1 MTTYSRQERTARP
14 LDAAR
19 LDELAL
25 AYVARFA
32 VSAAKLE
39 TYLKRKLGERG
50 WAGETPPPVAE
61 IVARFVRAGYVDDAA
76 YARMKAGSLRRRGYG
91 ERRIGQALDAAGVAG
106 EDRAGAAGSER
117 AQRAAALAY
126 ARRRRLGPFATEGAA
141 GGAERQP
148 PDRAARERQ
157 LAALLRAGHRADL
170 ARAVIDAPAPAA
182 AEAWVAEAPDEESD
196 A

>member
-1 MTTYSRQERTARP
+1 MTAHPRQNRSARP

-19 LDELAL
+19 LDALAL

-50 WAGETPPPVAE
+50 WAEDTDPPVNH

-76 YARMKAGSLRRRGYG
+76 YARSKADSLRRQGYG
-91 ERRIGQALDAAGVAG
+91 ERRVSQALDAAGIAG
-106 EDRAGAAGSER
+106 DDRVSAHGSEHAAR
-117 AQRAAALAY
+117 TAALAF
-126 ARRRRLGPFATEGAA
+126 ARRRRIGPFAASGEVAQRDPA
-141 GGAERQP
+141 L
-148 PDRAARERQ
+148 REKQ
-157 LAALLRAGHRADL
+157 LAALLRAGHRLAL
-170 ARAVIDAPAPAA
+170 ARAVLDAADSDAA
-182 AEAWVAEAPDEESD
+182 QAWVDEADDEESD